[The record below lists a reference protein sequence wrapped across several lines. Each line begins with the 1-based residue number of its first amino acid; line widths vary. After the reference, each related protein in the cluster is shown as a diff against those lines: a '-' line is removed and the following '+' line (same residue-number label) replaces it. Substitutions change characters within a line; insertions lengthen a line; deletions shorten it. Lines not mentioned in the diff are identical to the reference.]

1 MNSNLL
7 KDKAHWVWRETLAI
21 HRRVPETRIASSLSP
36 IEIFVALYYGGVL
49 RFDPSAPLC
58 EQRDRCII
66 SKGHGSICM
75 YPILADLGFFPES
88 ELQRICQSDGILGGI
103 PDPVIPGYETVNG
116 SLGHGLGVAAGIA
129 LALSRKA
136 AEQHVFVLTGDGEL
150 QEGAC
155 WEAIMFAG
163 QHGLDRLNLIVDNNK
178 IAMLGYTAD
187 SVSVA
192 PALVG
197 APICAQDP
205 VGARTTNHQAISM
218 LLGMLSRQQIVLMP
232 TTNSAYG
239 SGERNNY
246 CTEESLLRPISQY
259 AIDKVAVEKELMEH
273 PNAVSLPAGN
283 RIRHVAADAHR
294 PAGERF
300 YLSRCKGSRGGAVRG
315 PF

>member
-49 RFDPSAPLC
+49 RFDPRAPLC

-88 ELQRICQSDGILGGI
+88 ELQRICQSGGILGGI

-136 AEQHVFVLTGDGEL
+136 VEQHVFVLTGDGEL

-192 PALVG
+192 PLTMRLEAFGWDAVEVDGHDVGKVRAALLSMKSRR
-197 APICAQDP
+197 ASRPKALI
-205 VGARTTNHQAISM
+205 ARTLKGRGVPGLENAALAHILSPKPDLIDR
-218 LLGMLSRQQIVLMP
+218 LL
-232 TTNSAYG
+232 A
-239 SGERNNY
+239 ER
-246 CTEESLLRPISQY
+246 P
-259 AIDKVAVEKELMEH
+259 
-273 PNAVSLPAGN
+273 
-283 RIRHVAADAHR
+283 
-294 PAGERF
+294 
-300 YLSRCKGSRGGAVRG
+300 
-315 PF
+315 